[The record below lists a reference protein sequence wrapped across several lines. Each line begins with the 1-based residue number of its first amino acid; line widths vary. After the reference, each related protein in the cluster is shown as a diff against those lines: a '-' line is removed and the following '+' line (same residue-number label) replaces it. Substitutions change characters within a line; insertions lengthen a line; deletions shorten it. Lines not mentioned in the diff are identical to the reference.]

1 MRITNRM
8 AADRSLAGLQALSQ
22 LVQHA
27 QDQITSGRRIARPS
41 DDPAATHAAVRLHDS
56 LAQTNQYLRNID
68 AADARMSTAEAAFSV
83 SSDVMLRAKE
93 LGVQGANGSLSP
105 SDRQVMAKE
114 VEALARTLV
123 QQAGTKLGAD
133 YVFSGYQAN
142 VPPFA
147 EAPAGSA
154 AVSAYAGDAG
164 QVMARIGPGVTLAV
178 NVTADVAF
186 KPALDALAQLH
197 ADLLAGNPVQASTL
211 TAIDAGTAAL
221 TDARTELGASQ
232 ARLAQTQQSLGDLQ
246 LVATRLLSNL
256 EDVDVAE
263 AVIALTSH
271 QNAYDAAAKANGRIL
286 STSLLDYLR

>member
-22 LVQHA
+22 QVQHA
-27 QDQITSGRRIARPS
+27 QDQITSGRRIVRPS
-41 DDPAATHAAVRLHDS
+41 DDPAATHLAVRLHDS

-68 AADARMSTAEAAFSV
+68 AADARMSVAEGAFSV
-83 SSDVMLRAKE
+83 SSDVMLRATE

-105 SDRQVMAKE
+105 SDRAVMAKE

-123 QQAGTKLGAD
+123 QQAATRSGSD
-133 YVFSGYQAN
+133 CVFSGYQTN
-142 VPPFA
+142 VPPYA

-154 AVSAYAGDAG
+154 AVSAYAGDSG
-164 QVMARIGPGVTLAV
+164 QRLARIGPGVTLPE

-197 ADLLAGNPVQASTL
+197 ADLLAGGPVQGSTL
-211 TAIDAGTAAL
+211 TAIAAGHAAL
-221 TDARTELGASQ
+221 TDARTELGARQ
-232 ARLAQTQQSLGDLQ
+232 ARLAQAQQSLGDLQ

-263 AVIALTSH
+263 AVTALTSH

-286 STSLLDYLR
+286 ATSLLDYLR